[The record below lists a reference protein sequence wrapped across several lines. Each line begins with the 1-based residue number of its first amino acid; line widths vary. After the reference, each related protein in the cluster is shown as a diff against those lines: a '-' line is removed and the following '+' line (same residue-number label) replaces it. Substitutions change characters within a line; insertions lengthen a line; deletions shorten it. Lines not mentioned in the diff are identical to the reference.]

1 MKAEDDLD
9 LIHNVYLQC
18 ETAAPFNNVK
28 VHVFDPA
35 DGSHLF
41 LPRTGA
47 DDEGAAALARALGRD
62 SELLVWVLMT
72 RRPEAVEAFGEDGL
86 DQVDVDDL
94 PCDGQHAQ
102 TLRQAARLMHE
113 GMLTPAEE
121 VRSNLSDN
129 ILSC

>member
-28 VHVFDPA
+28 VHVFNPA
-35 DGSHLF
+35 DGSSLF

-62 SELLVWVLMT
+62 SELLVWVHMT

-94 PCDGQHAQ
+94 PCDGRHAQ

-113 GMLTPAEE
+113 GM
-121 VRSNLSDN
+121 
-129 ILSC
+129 